1 MTLLT
6 AGMTKLKL
14 PIHPRPVSPL
24 NAEPLRSSPADI
36 FLDDS
41 SDQDSYDEQCVSK
54 RRRIEK
60 LGEQYLRGD
69 GLFIMT
75 ASLEGPLTGWVNPWA
90 KRYRQGV
97 TTRTK
102 IPKTD
107 MGNDIPETAVKV
119 PVKSKAVIPARST
132 DYDVKGGPSR
142 QEEIDKGPSHGNFE
156 WLKRTR
162 DHTQSTSNTTFDSPT
177 QARRRSKLRPLDD
190 VVTEKKLQGLTSE
203 AQATP
208 AEARISITILEQ
220 PTQEGL
226 GPPPTLSARNKE
238 GSRARFYS
246 SKRPQPSNLY
256 FPTTVSTVN
265 LPRMLPEPHSEDR
278 CDART
283 TDPATRDSVLND
295 DLKLKTKSVDVVSA
309 SDLLPIADPL
319 KSLAKIQDERNRSCT
334 SQDASP
340 AQNLGFASSGGIQN
354 VRSQTV
360 TSVTACSEGMLAIC
374 TTEHPNG
381 SILKVIAKPPT
392 PENQSERVNIPR
404 KKMPQ
409 PSPSTQTSN
418 TTNTHAMPSAQVI
431 PTLLPHLAE
440 SYPSITS
447 NMIEPQ
453 ATPADNKFDTHQSP
467 SAESALPTTDVPHE
481 PCATVTAIPTTPDI
495 NWADPK
501 FADDVQFPR
510 SRDGILPFSAF
521 NFPPA
526 RADVTESDTQQM
538 LSAITPLGFSTTK
551 KITLK
556 PREAQA
562 PGMARQSKLAK
573 QKKRAS
579 FTTRPT
585 GNVISSCFTQGSIK
599 GILKVSKMVSGE
611 PKADKSLEQLSQPRL
626 FGTPGHDME
635 TSEDED
641 EDEDEEKGHT
651 REDSSQLGASSLLR
665 GESRKEL
672 RSLISRRTT
681 MGSSITSIGSAQQQD
696 AQQQVGRYQKGHQSI
711 EEQDDF
717 NLSSIMDDLGSF
729 LGTWDADKEAKDFG
743 NVTSRGFVKLALKS
757 KSSSAST
764 R

>member
-1 MTLLT
+1 VTLLT
-6 AGMTKLKL
+6 ASMTKLKL

-24 NAEPLRSSPADI
+24 NAEPLRPSPADI

-41 SDQDSYDEQCVSK
+41 SDQDSNDEQCVSK

-60 LGEQYLRGD
+60 LGERYLRGG

-90 KRYRQGV
+90 KRHRQRV
-97 TTRTK
+97 TRRTK
-102 IPKTD
+102 TPKA
-107 MGNDIPETAVKV
+107 DIGKDILETAVRV

-142 QEEIDKGPSHGNFE
+142 QEEIDRGPSHGNFK
-156 WLKRTR
+156 WLKRTQ

-177 QARRRSKLRPLDD
+177 PARGRNKLRPLDD
-190 VVTEKKLQGLTSE
+190 VVTEKRLQGLTSK

-208 AEARISITILEQ
+208 AEARISIAILEQ
-220 PTQEGL
+220 PTQGEGL
-226 GPPPTLSARNKE
+226 GPPPTLSAGNKE
-238 GSRARFYS
+238 GSRARFNS
-246 SKRPQPSNLY
+246 SKRPQPSNLC
-256 FPTTVSTVN
+256 FPTTLSTVI
-265 LPRMLPEPHSEDR
+265 LPRMLPEPRLEDR

-283 TDPATRDSVLND
+283 SDPATLDSVLND
-295 DLKLKTKSVDVVSA
+295 DLKLKTKSVDVVPA

-319 KSLAKIQDERNRSCT
+319 KSLAKIQGERNHSCT
-334 SQDASP
+334 SQDANP
-340 AQNLGFASSGGIQN
+340 AQNFDFASSGGIQN

-374 TTEHPNG
+374 TTEQPNG
-381 SILKVIAKPPT
+381 SILKVISKPPT
-392 PENQSERVNIPR
+392 PENQSERVNIPP

-418 TTNTHAMPSAQVI
+418 TTNTHATPSAQVI
-431 PTLLPHLAE
+431 PALLPHSAE

-447 NMIEPQ
+447 NMIETQ
-453 ATPADNKFDTHQSP
+453 VTPADNKIDTHQSP
-467 SAESALPTTDVPHE
+467 SAESALPTPTVPHE
-481 PCATVTAIPTTPDI
+481 TCTTVTAISTTPDI

-501 FADDVQFPR
+501 FANGVQFPR
-510 SRDGILPFSAF
+510 SREGILPFSAF
-521 NFPPA
+521 KSPPA
-526 RADVTESDTQQM
+526 CTDVTELDTQQM
-538 LSAITPLGFSTTK
+538 LSAISPLGFSTTK
-551 KITLK
+551 TITLK

-562 PGMARQSKLAK
+562 PGMVRRSKLAK
-573 QKKRAS
+573 EKKRAS
-579 FTTRPT
+579 FATRPT
-585 GNVISSCFTQGSIK
+585 GDVISSRFTQGSIK

-611 PKADKSLEQLSQPRL
+611 PKADKSLERLSQPRL
-626 FGTPGHDME
+626 FSKPGLDME
-635 TSEDED
+635 TSED

-651 REDSSQLGASSLLR
+651 REDDSQLGVSSLLR

-672 RSLISRRTT
+672 GSLISGRITT
-681 MGSSITSIGSAQQQD
+681 GSSITSIGSAPQQD
-696 AQQQVGRYQKGHQSI
+696 AQQQVGRYQKGDQSI

-717 NLSSIMDDLGSF
+717 NLASTMDDLGSF

-764 R
+764 RR